1 MPTSAA
7 LLFLLLAGPGAAAPA
22 EGNAGAAPAAPRR
35 AELVERVLAVVDGRP
50 LLLSDA
56 RAMALVRG
64 VSLGEALEL
73 LIDETL
79 MYEQASQ
86 TPQAVVASTEEQAVL
101 ADLLQR
107 YPLLATGSTKGALSR
122 LLRRQLAI
130 LKYVDF
136 RFAPQV
142 RPTEEELQG
151 AYASEYGA
159 RPEAPALET
168 VAEALRARLAR
179 QKIDARVEAWSKELR
194 FEAVVRYV
202 SFSN

>member
-7 LLFLLLAGPGAAAPA
+7 LLFLLLAGTRASSPP
-22 EGNAGAAPAAPRR
+22 EGKAGAPPVAPRP
-35 AELVERVLAVVDGRP
+35 EEVVERVLAVVDGRP

-56 RAMALVRG
+56 RAVALVRG
-64 VSLGEALEL
+64 VSFGEALEL
-73 LIDETL
+73 LVDEAL
-79 MYEQASQ
+79 MYEQASR
-86 TPQAVVASTEEQAVL
+86 TPQAAVASTEEQAALV
-101 ADLLQR
+101 DLLQEH
-107 YPLLATGSTKGALSR
+107 PQLAAGSTKAALSR

-136 RFAPQV
+136 RFGPQA
-142 RPTEEELQG
+142 RPTDEELER
-151 AYASEYGA
+151 AYAFEYGS

-179 QKIDARVEAWSKELR
+179 QKIDARVEAWIKELR

-202 SFSN
+202 SFSR